1 MNKNLDAGKHSR
13 RDFLKL
19 ARTGLLT
26 LSGLLGL
33 GGLLRFLSYQS
44 QPPAPTEFVLE
55 APNDYA
61 VGSRTLLPQVPAL
74 LIRDASGF
82 SALSLVC
89 PHLGC
94 TVEPQPDGFACPCH
108 GSHFDPGGKVVRGP
122 AGKALIVLRVETA
135 ADGKLHLF
143 TN

>member
-1 MNKNLDAGKHSR
+1 MNDPRLSR
-13 RDFLKL
+13 RDFLKWI
-19 ARTGLLT
+19 RTALLT

-44 QPPAPTEFVLE
+44 QPPTPTEFMLG
-55 APNDYA
+55 APADYA
-61 VGSRTLLPQVPAL
+61 VGSHTLLPQVPAL
-74 LIRDASGF
+74 LIRSATGF

-94 TVEPQPDGFACPCH
+94 TVAPQPNGFACPCH
-108 GSHFDPGGKVVRGP
+108 GSRFDLQGGLTHGP
-122 AGKALIVLRVETA
+122 ATKALTVLRVEIET
-135 ADGKLHLF
+135 DGKLHLF

>member
-1 MNKNLDAGKHSR
+1 MIAEKLSR
-13 RDFLKL
+13 RDFLKM
-19 ARTGLLT
+19 ARNGLLT

-44 QPPAPTEFVLE
+44 QPPAPAEFVLG
-55 APNDYA
+55 APADYA
-61 VGSRTLLPQVPAL
+61 VGSRTLLPDVPAL
-74 LIRDASGF
+74 LVRSVTGF

-94 TVEPQPDGFACPCH
+94 TVDPQPDGFACPCH
-108 GSHFDPGGKVVRGP
+108 GSRFDLGGKLVRGP
-122 AGKALIVLRVETA
+122 AGQALTVLRIETGSN
-135 ADGKLHLF
+135 GKLHLF